1 MHEHHPPNHHYKW
14 SSSRSSSIHCI
25 FISDHPQDHHQDKS
39 SSYWIIWPCS
49 CRRPWWP
56 CTGRC
61 CPSPSWRWPDCP
73 PPLACTVCLVMK
85 MLVKIILTILTI
97 LIGDSNMNTSYLDS
111 LWGAEGRYQR
121 RPHASPSQLSVCAQY
136 SGPCSGGLQ
145 NLKSISIPNN
155 YDIWLRLT
163 DWLTDWL
170 MEYMMYLR
178 NRKLPGK
185 PSVSAKIAGF
195 IWRRISRSQRDVRVW
210 VSFENCEKPGK
221 GFEESCAEIFFE
233 NGAAAGVSSDR
244 ELNRAKTAAVSQLSC
259 HLLSFHVSWKCH
271 HQNPFIIINWRF
283 AIVHCLNL

>member
-14 SSSRSSSIHCI
+14 SSSRSSSIHSI

-145 NLKSISIPNN
+145 NLNSISIPNN

-163 DWLTDWL
+163 DWLTDGIHDVSKKQKAPREAVCFGKNCRIYPRKDFAQPTGREKTAKTL
-170 MEYMMYLR
+170 GKVLK
-178 NRKLPGK
+178 NR
-185 PSVSAKIAGF
+185 A
-195 IWRRISRSQRDVRVW
+195 QR
-210 VSFENCEKPGK
+210 F
-221 GFEESCAEIFFE
+221 FFE

>member
-1 MHEHHPPNHHYKW
+1 MHEHHPPHHHYKW
-14 SSSRSSSIHCI
+14 SSSRSSSIHTI
-25 FISDHPQDHHQDKS
+25 FISDHPPDHHQYKS
-39 SSYWIIWPCS
+39 SSYVIIWPCS

-145 NLKSISIPNN
+145 NFKSISIRNFISIRN
-155 YDIWLRLT
+155 LT
-163 DWLTDWL
+163 SITMHLVVGACKVSNQIEFLSILIFGYDWLTDWW
-170 MEYMMYLR
+170 
-178 NRKLPGK
+178 NTWC
-185 PSVSAKIAGF
+185 I
-195 IWRRISRSQRDVRVW
+195 
-210 VSFENCEKPGK
+210 
-221 GFEESCAEIFFE
+221 
-233 NGAAAGVSSDR
+233 
-244 ELNRAKTAAVSQLSC
+244 
-259 HLLSFHVSWKCH
+259 
-271 HQNPFIIINWRF
+271 
-283 AIVHCLNL
+283 

>member
-14 SSSRSSSIHCI
+14 SFSRSSSIHSI

-163 DWLTDWL
+163 DWLTDGIHDVSKKQKAPR
-170 MEYMMYLR
+170 EAVCFGKNCRIYP
-178 NRKLPGK
+178 RKDFAQPTEREKTAKSLGK
-185 PSVSAKIAGF
+185 VLK
-195 IWRRISRSQRDVRVW
+195 
-210 VSFENCEKPGK
+210 
-221 GFEESCAEIFFE
+221 
-233 NGAAAGVSSDR
+233 
-244 ELNRAKTAAVSQLSC
+244 NRAQRFFLKTAPLQAFLVTG
-259 HLLSFHVSWKCH
+259 
-271 HQNPFIIINWRF
+271 N
-283 AIVHCLNL
+283 

>member
-14 SSSRSSSIHCI
+14 SSSRSSSIHSI

-145 NLKSISIPNN
+145 NLNSISIPNN

-195 IWRRISRSQRDVRVW
+195 IRGRISRSQRNVRKLRKAWERFWRIVRRD
-210 VSFENCEKPGK
+210 
-221 GFEESCAEIFFE
+221 FF
-233 NGAAAGVSSDR
+233 
-244 ELNRAKTAAVSQLSC
+244 
-259 HLLSFHVSWKCH
+259 WKRRRCRH
-271 HQNPFIIINWRF
+271 F
-283 AIVHCLNL
+283 